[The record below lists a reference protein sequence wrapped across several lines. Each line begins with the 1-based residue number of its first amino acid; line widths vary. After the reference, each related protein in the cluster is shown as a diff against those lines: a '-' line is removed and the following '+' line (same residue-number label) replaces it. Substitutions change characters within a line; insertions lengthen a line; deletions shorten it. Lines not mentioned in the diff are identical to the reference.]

1 MAQYTKRDKSSS
13 STSSFKN
20 YSRGNGNFK
29 GPTIGQEESSTGQSD
44 NSLNELLITCIS
56 KSDKLEKQ
64 VDKIE
69 KQQETTRN
77 FIIQENTMSELST
90 VSVAGIPLPAA

>member
-29 GPTIGQEESSTGQSD
+29 GPTIGQEESSTG
-44 NSLNELLITCIS
+44 
-56 KSDKLEKQ
+56 
-64 VDKIE
+64 
-69 KQQETTRN
+69 
-77 FIIQENTMSELST
+77 
-90 VSVAGIPLPAA
+90 